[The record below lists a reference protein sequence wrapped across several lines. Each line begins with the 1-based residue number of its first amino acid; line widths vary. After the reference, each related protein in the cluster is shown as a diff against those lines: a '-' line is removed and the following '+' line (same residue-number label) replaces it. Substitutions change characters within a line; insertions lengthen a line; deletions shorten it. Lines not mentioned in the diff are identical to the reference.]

1 MRPVLWEARTVP
13 PDHAAEA
20 ANCFTAWSWW
30 SEDECLVS
38 FVQTMNEECQFWPVT
53 PGALSLG
60 KPEQGPRG
68 SQSFSR
74 NLAEAGVQ
82 WQRQPRAPPQR
93 YLHGL
98 RPSRGGR
105 FGRYG
110 DEPRHLHAT

>member
-1 MRPVLWEARTVP
+1 MP

-30 SEDECLVS
+30 SEDECLVR
-38 FVQTMNEECQFWPVT
+38 FVQTMNEECELTPV
-53 PGALSLG
+53 ALSLG

-82 WQRQPRAPPQR
+82 WQWQPRAPQR
-93 YLHGL
+93 HLHGL
-98 RPSRGGR
+98 RQSRGGR

-110 DEPRHLHAT
+110 DEPRHSHAT